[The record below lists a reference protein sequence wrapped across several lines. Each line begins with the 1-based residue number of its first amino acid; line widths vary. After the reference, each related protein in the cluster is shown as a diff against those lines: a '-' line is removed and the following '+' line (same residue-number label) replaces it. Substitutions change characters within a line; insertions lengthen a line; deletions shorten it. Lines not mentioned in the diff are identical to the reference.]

1 MGADPVRVGAGS
13 MVGEADRVRR
23 DREGAPLTR
32 WLRAGQCCAEEDGC
46 AATGLPVVRAILICR
61 SLRMWPGVRRPGPP
75 QGRRP
80 ALTLGQRP
88 RRRRLDEDFGRE
100 SFGNYARGWL

>member
-1 MGADPVRVGAGS
+1 
-13 MVGEADRVRR
+13 MVGEA

-32 WLRAGQCCAEEDGC
+32 WLRAGPCCAEEDGC

-80 ALTLGQRP
+80 ELTLGQWRS
-88 RRRRLDEDFGRE
+88 RRRLDLITAEFGSAAGVR
-100 SFGNYARGWL
+100 RGVRRRTSR